1 MEKYFKRKL
10 PLESEVT
17 PLVSSNKKK
26 FLEFNVESLVADPG
40 QRPKISNY
48 DPNVRDEVRRAY
60 LQKGPC
66 QPREHDFSQTYFGTS
81 LRRFN
86 ADWFDEFGN
95 WLEYSIL
102 KDAVFC
108 LCFYLMKPDG
118 ASGDAFV
125 KEGFSNWKKKERLQT
140 HVGNHDSAHNQ
151 TRRKCEALMK
161 QKQHIEVVFQ
171 KHSDQAKR
179 DYRTHLTATIE
190 CIRFLLRQGLA
201 FRGDDESHNSNNQ
214 DIVRAAASET
224 TKVIIDNLG
233 DDLFAVLVDEARDIS
248 VKEQMAVCLRYVNK
262 EGIVMERFLGL
273 VHVSSTNALSLKVAL
288 KSLLTKHNLSLA
300 RIRGQ
305 GYDGATNMQGEF
317 NGLKSLILKENAC
330 AFYVHCFAHQLQLAL
345 VVVAK
350 KQVEIALLF
359 NLLASL
365 CNIVG
370 ASCKRKDMLRES
382 QIQKTIVALQNGD
395 VSSGRGLNQE
405 TTLKRAGDTR
415 WGSHYGTILSLI
427 SIFSSVVEVLEVIEE
442 DGNNPEQRAEA
453 CQLLNHIQ
461 SFEFVFNLHL
471 MKSILGVTNELSQ
484 ALQRSD
490 QDIINAMTLVKV
502 SKQRLQS
509 IRDDGWSS
517 LLNEVLLFCDSHNIL
532 APNMNDIFVTQ
543 GRSRRKIQK
552 VSNLHPFQV
561 ELFYQVIDRQLQEL
575 NNRFT
580 EVNTELLLCIACLN
594 TSDSFFAFDKEKLLR
609 LAEFYPYE
617 FSSTQLLALDSQLE
631 NFILDM
637 RLDDQFSN
645 INEISGLSQKLVETK
660 KHIVYPLVFLLLKL
674 ALILPVATASVERT
688 FSAMNIIKSRLR
700 NRMGDEWLNN
710 CLVTYIERETF
721 NQVDNETIIQHFQ
734 NMKIRREVPSR
745 FEAKKVSS

>member
-1 MEKYFKRKL
+1 MTVTSATPSMEL
-10 PLESEVT
+10 QQDMVEVYT
-17 PLVSSNKKK
+17 CP
-26 FLEFNVESLVADPG
+26 
-40 QRPKISNY
+40 I
-48 DPNVRDEVRRAY
+48 
-60 LQKGPC
+60 
-66 QPREHDFSQTYFGTS
+66 
-81 LRRFN
+81 FN

-95 WLEYSIL
+95 WLEYSIS

-108 LCFYLMKPDG
+108 LCCYLMKPDG

-125 KEGFSNWKKKERLQT
+125 KDGFSNWKKKERLQT

-151 TRRKCEALMK
+151 ARRKCEALMK

-171 KHSDQAKR
+171 KHSGQAKR

-224 TKVIIDNLG
+224 TKVIIDDLG

-262 EGIVMERFLGL
+262 EGIVMEQFLGL

-288 KSLLTKHNLSLA
+288 ESLLTKHNLSLA

-317 NGLKSLILKENAC
+317 NGLKSMILKENAC

-370 ASCKRKDMLRES
+370 ASCKGKDMLRES
-382 QIQKTIVALQNGD
+382 QMQKTIVALQNGD

-405 TTLKRAGDTR
+405 TTLKRA
-415 WGSHYGTILSLI
+415 
-427 SIFSSVVEVLEVIEE
+427 
-442 DGNNPEQRAEA
+442 
-453 CQLLNHIQ
+453 
-461 SFEFVFNLHL
+461 
-471 MKSILGVTNELSQ
+471 GVTNELSQ

-552 VSNLHPFQV
+552 VSNLHHFQV

-594 TSDSFFAFDKEKLLR
+594 PSDSFFAFDKEKLLR
-609 LAEFYPYE
+609 LAEFYPHE
-617 FSSTQLLALDSQLE
+617 FSFTQLLALDSQLE

-645 INEISGLSQKLVETK
+645 INGISGLSQKLVETK
-660 KHIVYPLVFLLLKL
+660 KHIVYPLIFLLLKL

-700 NRMGDEWLNN
+700 NRMGDEWLND

-734 NMKIRREVPSR
+734 NMKTRREVPSR